1 MASSFGRLRPVSD
14 SPSPSTSTTT
24 SSDHTPPPRHGQSQ
38 HVNLLPPAS
47 ANRRP
52 MSPTSIRDVDLS
64 GQDRDMPARPTSGY
78 FQREE
83 RAFFAQAG
91 DFESNKSH
99 LSRQSSASSHRQH
112 WSPSSQQ
119 HPNSFAHASPRS
131 VPPSSYPHNESAR
144 PARQGPVPLTVQ
156 PVYPASS
163 HMSSHTSNAPMPPP
177 PMPHRPGYPVR
188 SPSED
193 HPSGPLH
200 PMREPMAEEYR
211 DESDESWRTPMPHN
225 QRRRAGKHTKRV
237 VVK

>member
-1 MASSFGRLRPVSD
+1 
-14 SPSPSTSTTT
+14 
-24 SSDHTPPPRHGQSQ
+24 
-38 HVNLLPPAS
+38 
-47 ANRRP
+47 
-52 MSPTSIRDVDLS
+52 
-64 GQDRDMPARPTSGY
+64 MPARKWPTPPTGHELMALFPPAPPLNILPGPTSGY

-83 RAFFAQAG
+83 RAFFAQAGKEIVRVKIEVDMPQNGEG